1 MTDTDLTEMLAL
13 FKAVADANRLRIIA
27 LLAREPSSVEHLA
40 ELLDLS
46 SSTVSHHLAKL
57 AKVGL
62 VSSRNEGYY
71 SIYRFEPAALT
82 AMAQRLL
89 ARPALSGAGPAPAP
103 AAEPEADA
111 YDRKVLRNWID
122 ADGRIRAFPVQWK
135 KEVAIL
141 RHVVQAFEPRRR
153 YSEKELNA
161 ALKRFSADTARLRR
175 NLVEAGLMAREGG
188 GGAYWRIDD
197 APASAP
203 R

>member
-40 ELLDLS
+40 GQLGLS

-89 ARPALSGAGPAPAP
+89 AKPPLSGAQPAPAG
-103 AAEPEADA
+103 AAPPEVDA
-111 YDRKVLRNWID
+111 YDRKVLKNWLD

-135 KEVAIL
+135 KQVAIL
-141 RHVVQAFEPRRR
+141 RHVVQAFEPGRR
-153 YSEKELNA
+153 YAEKDLNA
-161 ALKRFSADTARLRR
+161 TLKRFSADTARLRR
-175 NLVEAGLMAREGG
+175 SLVEAGLMAREGG

-197 APASAP
+197 SPASAT